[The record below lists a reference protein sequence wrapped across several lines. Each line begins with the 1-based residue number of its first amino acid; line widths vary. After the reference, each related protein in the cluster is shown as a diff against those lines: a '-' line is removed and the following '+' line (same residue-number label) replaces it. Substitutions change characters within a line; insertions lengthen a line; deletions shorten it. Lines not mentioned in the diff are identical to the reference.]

1 MGPGG
6 EKGSAACAGCG
17 AHSPAALT
25 SCTTDSGVR
34 SVVKRMHGEKDV
46 WVLWQLRP
54 RVLDLAPA
62 ICCKEH

>member
-6 EKGSAACAGCG
+6 EKGSEAGAGRG
-17 AHSPAALT
+17 ARSPAALT

-34 SVVKRMHGEKDV
+34 SAVKRMHGEKDV

-54 RVLDLAPA
+54 QVLDLAPA
-62 ICCKEH
+62 ICCKGR